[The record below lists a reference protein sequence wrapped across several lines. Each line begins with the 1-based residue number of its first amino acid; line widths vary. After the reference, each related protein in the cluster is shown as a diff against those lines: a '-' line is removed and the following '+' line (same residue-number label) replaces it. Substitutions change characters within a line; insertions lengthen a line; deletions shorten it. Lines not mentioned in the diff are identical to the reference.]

1 MTPRLEHGL
10 EHGAVRVTLPS
21 GERRT
26 YTIDMTGHRIVVSDT
41 ATGAVRFV
49 FGRRGSG
56 LGAFDAPV
64 DIALVAPTFDDET
77 GMAPADGYWLA
88 VADYGN
94 ARVQIFDL
102 DGTLVDVLN
111 GNDLDYGWRPCRLT
125 WRAPFLQVD
134 GVERAGC
141 RVHLAAAMLAHL
153 GAQVTRPPDRQAR
166 TWSAGGRH

>member
-1 MTPRLEHGL
+1 MTSFFDQGC
-10 EHGAVRVTLPS
+10 VQVTLRS

-26 YTIDMTGHRIVVSDT
+26 YHVDMTGHRVVVTDPAS
-41 ATGAVRFV
+41 GAERFV
-49 FGRRGSG
+49 FGRRGTA
-56 LGAFDAPV
+56 LGSFDVPV
-64 DIALVAPTFDDET
+64 DIALVAPTFDED
-77 GMAPADGYWLA
+77 DGIAAFDGCLLA

-111 GNDLDYGWRPCRLT
+111 GTDLDYGWRPCRLT

-141 RVHLAAAMLAHL
+141 RVHLAAAMLAHVGARL
-153 GAQVTRPPDRQAR
+153 GRPAPGVD
-166 TWSAGGRH
+166 SGGTCLSLAEPH